1 MKISSTPCKW
11 IALSL
16 CALLFATVAGECISE
31 AKEVEISYWTF
42 LNPEGN
48 KPREQ
53 GLKKNI
59 DRFHEKYP
67 NIRVKV
73 KVIPPTEIDKQIIM
87 AVSVGKGPD
96 VARISS
102 LVLSQH
108 FAADTLVSLEPYVKN
123 WTEAQRNDF
132 ITPWDFTVH
141 KGQKMGLFL
150 ENRTTLLQYRADL
163 LEKAGLQVPTT
174 LEELAVAAKK
184 LTTARVSG
192 FMLGLSES
200 RRASS
205 LQESLPPLIWSAG
218 GDVLDA
224 DRKAAF
230 DSPSGVKAF
239 QWLKDLVKVHNAMSI
254 EAVSY
259 NMDQMQAAIKAGT
272 VAMTT
277 LGNYR
282 TKGIRS
288 AKAVGDT
295 WKTAPVPG
303 FGKGPAAATI
313 FGWVLTM
320 SKDVQHPDEAFKF
333 IEHLISAESQE
344 IYAMIGG
351 EVPSRKSTYERPW
364 FKTKDAEEM
373 KMWKD
378 YIDSH
383 GRLFLWPE
391 KYTPLAELWAK
402 SAQQVILN
410 DAPIKET
417 LSNAA
422 AAYNDMIKN

>member
-1 MKISSTPCKW
+1 MKITAISSRF

-16 CALLFATVAGECISE
+16 CAVLFAVAAGERIAQ

-42 LNPEGN
+42 LNPEGD
-48 KPREQ
+48 KPRDV
-53 GLKKNI
+53 GLRKNI
-59 DRFHEKYP
+59 ERFHEKYP
-67 NIRVKV
+67 NIRVMV

-108 FAADTLVSLEPYVKN
+108 FAADSLMPLDPYVKN
-123 WTEAQRNDF
+123 WTEEQRNDF
-132 ITPWDFTVH
+132 ITPWDFTVY

-163 LEKAGLQVPTT
+163 LKNAGLMVPTT
-174 LEELAVAAKK
+174 LEELAAAAKK
-184 LTTARVSG
+184 LTTPRVSG

-200 RRASS
+200 RRASC

-224 DRKAAF
+224 DRKAVF
-230 DSPSGVKAF
+230 DSPAGVKAF
-239 QWLKDLVKVHNAMSI
+239 QWLRDLVKTHNAMSI

-282 TKGIRS
+282 TAGIRS
-288 AKAVGDT
+288 AKAMSDV

-303 FGKGPAAATI
+303 FGKGPAPATI
-313 FGWVLTM
+313 FGWVMTM
-320 SKDVQHPDEAFKF
+320 SKDVKHPDEAFKF
-333 IEHLISAESQE
+333 IEHLISPESQE

-351 EVPSRKSTYERPW
+351 EVPSRKSTYQKPW

-373 KMWKD
+373 NMWKD
-378 YIDSH
+378 YIDNH

-402 SAQQVILN
+402 AAQEIILK
-410 DAPIKET
+410 DSPVKET
-417 LSNAA
+417 IANAA
-422 AAYNDMIKN
+422 KEYNNMIK